1 MKIDIISLFLEMFN
15 GPFSQSII
23 KRARDEKIAEIII
36 HDLRLWTEDKRR
48 NVDNR
53 PFGGGPGMI
62 MMVQP
67 IDKAI
72 NSLKTKTTKTILLS
86 PRGKVFNQALAKK
99 LSKAEHL
106 ILICGHYEGVDERV
120 KKIIDEE
127 ISIGDFI
134 LTGGELPAMVIT
146 DCVVRLLPGVLKKAG
161 VTENESFSQNLLEYP
176 QYTRPAN
183 YKNWKVPK
191 ILLNGNHKEI
201 NKWRE
206 NEALKITKKV
216 RPDLLK

>member
-1 MKIDIISLFLEMFN
+1 MKIDIISLFPKMFN

-23 KRARDEKIAEIII
+23 KRSQDEKIAEIKI
-36 HDLRLWTEDKRR
+36 HDLRIWTKDKRR
-48 NVDNR
+48 TADDR

-62 MMVQP
+62 IMVEP

-72 NSLKTKTTKTILLS
+72 NYLKTKTTKTILLS
-86 PRGKVFNQALAKK
+86 PRGKVFNQTLAKK
-99 LSKAEHL
+99 LSKVEHL

-134 LTGGELPAMVIT
+134 LTGGELPAAVLT
-146 DCVVRLLPGVLKKAG
+146 DCLVRLLPKVLKKEG
-161 VTENESFSQNLLEYP
+161 VTDNESFSENLLEYP

-201 NKWRE
+201 NKWRKT
-206 NEALKITKKV
+206 EALKITKKV

>member
-1 MKIDIISLFLEMFN
+1 MKIDIISLFPEMFN

-23 KRARDEKIAEIII
+23 KRAQDKKIVEIKI
-36 HDLRLWTEDKRR
+36 HDLRIWTKDKRR
-48 NVDNR
+48 TADDR

-62 MMVQP
+62 MMVEP

-86 PRGKVFNQALAKK
+86 PRGKVFNQTLAKK

-120 KKIIDEE
+120 KKLIDEE

-134 LTGGELPAMVIT
+134 LTGGELPAAVVT
-146 DCVVRLLPGVLKKAG
+146 DCLVRLLPKVLKKEG
-161 VTENESFSQNLLEYP
+161 VTDNESFSQNLLEYP
-176 QYTRPAN
+176 HYTRPAN

-206 NEALKITKKV
+206 SEALKITKKI